1 MRSDN
6 LEDAIQQQNAI
17 PYGLTAGLHSLDPD
31 EHARWADVVEAG
43 NLYINRPTTGAIVGR
58 QPFGGWKGSS
68 VGPTAKAGGPN
79 YLLGLRRWRDAGPV
93 SVEETRRDYRQW
105 WDRYFSTRIDLAG
118 LACEVNVLRYR
129 PFDPGIVLRMTADVS
144 DEELIKAVA
153 AAQITGTALRVS
165 SSTPRRGLAMALRGE
180 EVGVEV
186 ESAESFAA
194 RTARE
199 PGARIR
205 LPGAPEPEVL
215 IAAAE
220 QGVTVLD
227 EPICSHGRIELVR
240 WLREQSL
247 SRSLHRYG
255 NVVYRR

>member
-1 MRSDN
+1 
-6 LEDAIQQQNAI
+6 
-17 PYGLTAGLHSLDPD
+17 
-31 EHARWADVVEAG
+31 
-43 NLYINRPTTGAIVGR
+43 
-58 QPFGGWKGSS
+58 
-68 VGPTAKAGGPN
+68 
-79 YLLGLRRWRDAGPV
+79 
-93 SVEETRRDYRQW
+93 
-105 WDRYFSTRIDLAG
+105 
-118 LACEVNVLRYR
+118 
-129 PFDPGIVLRMTADVS
+129 
-144 DEELIKAVA
+144 
-153 AAQITGTALRVS
+153 
-165 SSTPRRGLAMALRGE
+165 MALQGE
-180 EVGVEV
+180 EVDVEV

-215 IAAAE
+215 AAAAAH
-220 QGVTVLD
+220 GVTVLD